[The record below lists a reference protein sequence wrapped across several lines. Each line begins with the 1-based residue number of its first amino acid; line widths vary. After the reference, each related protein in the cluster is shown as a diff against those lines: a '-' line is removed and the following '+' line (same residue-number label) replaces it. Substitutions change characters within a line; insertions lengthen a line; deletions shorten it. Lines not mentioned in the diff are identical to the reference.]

1 MEELFSFLL
10 TSILLTLAPGPD
22 ILLVFSESLTKG
34 SKSALMLAAGLVCGL
49 PFHTLVLVLGWGQF
63 IGLYPNLIVVIKIC
77 GALYF
82 LYLAI
87 QTFNNLKTEVYKTE
101 LIEKEPFTILKK
113 GLLMNLLNPK
123 VSLFFWLF
131 FPGFLFHDTLSHG
144 TQYAILGGLFMLQAS
159 VVFTFVSIA
168 AATLIAPMLS
178 DDKTTYWMNFGQGIL
193 LIAIAIYLL
202 L

>member
-10 TSILLTLAPGPD
+10 ASILLTLAPGPD
-22 ILLVFSESLTKG
+22 ILLVLSESLTKG

-49 PFHTLVLVLGWGQF
+49 PFHTLVLVLGWSQF
-63 IGLYPNLIVVIKIC
+63 IGFYPNLIVVIKIC

-87 QTFNNLKTEVYKTE
+87 QTFNSLKIEVHNTE
-101 LIEKEPFTILKK
+101 LIEKESFTIFKK

-131 FPGFLFHDTLSHG
+131 FPSFLFHDSLPHG
-144 TQYAILGGLFMLQAS
+144 TQYAILGGLFMLQAA

-168 AATLIAPMLS
+168 AATLIAPILNNPKS
-178 DDKTTYWMNFGQGIL
+178 LYWMNFGQGIL
-193 LIAIAIYLL
+193 LIGIAIYLL
-202 L
+202 F

>member
-10 TSILLTLAPGPD
+10 TSLLLTLAPGPD
-22 ILLVFSESLTKG
+22 ILLVLSESLTKG

-49 PFHTLVLVLGWGQF
+49 PFHTLILVLGWGQF

-82 LYLAI
+82 LYFAI
-87 QTFNNLKTEVYKTE
+87 QIFNTLKIEVHKIT
-101 LIEKEPFTILKK
+101 LDEKEPFTIFKK

-131 FPGFLFHDTLSHG
+131 FPGFLFHDSLSHE
-144 TQYAILGGLFMLQAS
+144 TQYAILGGLFMLQAA

-168 AATLIAPMLS
+168 AATLITPILS
-178 DDKTTYWMNFGQGIL
+178 NPKSLYWINFGQGIL
-193 LIAIAIYLL
+193 LIGLAIYLL

>member
-10 TSILLTLAPGPD
+10 ASIMLTLAPGRD

>member
-10 TSILLTLAPGPD
+10 ASILLTLAPGPD
-22 ILLVFSESLTKG
+22 ILLVLSESLTKG

-49 PFHTLVLVLGWGQF
+49 SFHTLVLVLGWGQF
-63 IGLYPNLIVVIKIC
+63 IGFYPNLIVVIKIC

-87 QTFNNLKTEVYKTE
+87 QTFNSLKIEVHNTE
-101 LIEKEPFTILKK
+101 LIEKEPFTIFKK

-131 FPGFLFHDTLSHG
+131 FPSFLFRDSLPHG
-144 TQYAILGGLFMLQAS
+144 TQYAILGGLFMLQAA

-168 AATLIAPMLS
+168 ATTLIAPRLNNPKS
-178 DDKTTYWMNFGQGIL
+178 LYWMNFGQGIL
-193 LIAIAIYLL
+193 LIGIAIYLL
-202 L
+202 F

>member
-10 TSILLTLAPGPD
+10 ASILLTLAPGPD
-22 ILLVFSESLTKG
+22 ILLVLSESLTKG

-49 PFHTLVLVLGWGQF
+49 SFHTLVLVLGWGQF
-63 IGLYPNLIVVIKIC
+63 IGFYPNLIVVIKIC

-87 QTFNNLKTEVYKTE
+87 QTFNNLKIEVHKTE
-101 LIEKEPFTILKK
+101 LIEKESFTIFKK

-131 FPGFLFHDTLSHG
+131 FPSFLFHDSLPHG
-144 TQYAILGGLFMLQAS
+144 TQYAILGGLFMLQAA
-159 VVFTFVSIA
+159 VVFTFVSFA
-168 AATLIAPMLS
+168 AATLIAPILNNPKS
-178 DDKTTYWMNFGQGIL
+178 FYWMNFGQGIL
-193 LIAIAIYLL
+193 LIGIAIYLL
-202 L
+202 F

>member
-10 TSILLTLAPGPD
+10 ASILLTLAPGPD
-22 ILLVFSESLTKG
+22 ILLVLSESLTKG

-49 PFHTLVLVLGWGQF
+49 SFHTLVLVLGWGQF
-63 IGLYPNLIVVIKIC
+63 IGFYPNLIVVIKIC

-87 QTFNNLKTEVYKTE
+87 QTFNSLKIEVHNTE
-101 LIEKEPFTILKK
+101 LIEKEPFTIFKK

-131 FPGFLFHDTLSHG
+131 FPSFLFRDSLPHG
-144 TQYAILGGLFMLQAS
+144 TQYAILGGLFMLQAA

-168 AATLIAPMLS
+168 AATLIAPILNNPKS
-178 DDKTTYWMNFGQGIL
+178 LYWMNFGQGIL
-193 LIAIAIYLL
+193 LIGIAIYLL
-202 L
+202 F

>member
-10 TSILLTLAPGPD
+10 ASIMLTLAPGPD

-168 AATLIAPMLS
+168 AATLIAPILS

>member
-22 ILLVFSESLTKG
+22 ILLVLSESLTKG

-49 PFHTLVLVLGWGQF
+49 PFHTLILVLGWGQF

-82 LYLAI
+82 LYFAI
-87 QTFNNLKTEVYKTE
+87 QIFNTLKIEVHKIT
-101 LIEKEPFTILKK
+101 LDEKEPFTIFKK

-131 FPGFLFHDTLSHG
+131 FPSFLFRDSLPHG
-144 TQYAILGGLFMLQAS
+144 TQYAILGGLFMLQAA

-168 AATLIAPMLS
+168 AATLIAPILNNPKS
-178 DDKTTYWMNFGQGIL
+178 LYWMNFGQGIL
-193 LIAIAIYLL
+193 LIGIAIYLL
-202 L
+202 F

>member
-1 MEELFSFLL
+1 MEEIFSFLL
-10 TSILLTLAPGPD
+10 ASLMLTLAPGPD

-34 SKSALMLAAGLVCGL
+34 SKSALILAAGLVCGL

-63 IGLYPNLIVVIKIC
+63 IALYPNLIVLLKIC

-82 LYLAI
+82 IHLAI
-87 QTFNNLKTEVYKTE
+87 QTFRNLKIEVHQAP
-101 LIEKEPFTILKK
+101 LIEKKPFSVFKK

-131 FPGFLFHDTLSHG
+131 FPGFLFHETLAHS
-144 TQYAILGGLFMLQAS
+144 TQYAILGGLFILQAI

-168 AATLIAPMLS
+168 AASLIAPIVRNS
-178 DDKTTYWMNFGQGIL
+178 KTIYWMNFGQGIL
-193 LIAIAIYLL
+193 LMGIAIYLL
-202 L
+202 F

>member
-10 TSILLTLAPGPD
+10 ASILLTLAPGPD
-22 ILLVFSESLTKG
+22 ILLVLSESLTKG

-49 PFHTLVLVLGWGQF
+49 SFHTLVLVLGWGQF
-63 IGLYPNLIVVIKIC
+63 IGFYPNLIVVIKIC

-87 QTFNNLKTEVYKTE
+87 QTFNSLKIEVHNTE
-101 LIEKEPFTILKK
+101 LIEKEPFTIFKK

-131 FPGFLFHDTLSHG
+131 FPSFLFSDSLPHG
-144 TQYAILGGLFMLQAS
+144 TQYAILGGLFMLQAA

-168 AATLIAPMLS
+168 AATLIAPILNNPKS
-178 DDKTTYWMNFGQGIL
+178 LYWMNFGQGIL
-193 LIAIAIYLL
+193 LIGIAIYLL
-202 L
+202 F

>member
-1 MEELFSFLL
+1 MEDLFSFLL
-10 TSILLTLAPGPD
+10 ASIMLTLAPGPD

-49 PFHTLVLVLGWGQF
+49 PFHTLVLVLGWGKF

-77 GALYF
+77 GAFYF

-87 QTFNNLKTEVYKTE
+87 QTLNNLKTEVYKTE
-101 LIEKEPFTILKK
+101 LIEKELFTIFKK

-131 FPGFLFHDTLSHG
+131 FPGFLFHDTLSHR
-144 TQYAILGGLFMLQAS
+144 TQYAILGGLFMLQAA

-168 AATLIAPMLS
+168 AARLIDPMLS
-178 DDKTTYWMNFGQGIL
+178 DNKTTYWMNFGQGVL
-193 LIAIAIYLL
+193 LICIAIYLIL
-202 L
+202 

>member
-10 TSILLTLAPGPD
+10 ASIMLTLAPGPD
-22 ILLVFSESLTKG
+22 ILLVFSESLAKG

-63 IGLYPNLIVVIKIC
+63 IGLYPNLIVVLKIC

-82 LYLAI
+82 LYLAT
-87 QTFNNLKTEVYKTE
+87 QTFNNLKIEVQKTA
-101 LIEKEPFTILKK
+101 LAKKDPVKIFKK
-113 GLLMNLLNPK
+113 GMLMNLLNPK

-144 TQYAILGGLFMLQAS
+144 TQYAILGGLFMLQAAI
-159 VVFTFVSIA
+159 VFIFVSIA

-178 DDKTTYWMNFGQGIL
+178 NPKNLYWMNFGQGIL
-193 LIAIAIYLL
+193 LIGIAIYLL
-202 L
+202 F

>member
-10 TSILLTLAPGPD
+10 ASILLTLAPGPD
-22 ILLVFSESLTKG
+22 ILLVLSESLTKG

-49 PFHTLVLVLGWGQF
+49 SFHTLVLVLGWGQF
-63 IGLYPNLIVVIKIC
+63 IGFYPNLIVVIKIC

-87 QTFNNLKTEVYKTE
+87 QTFNSLKIEVHNTE
-101 LIEKEPFTILKK
+101 LIEKEPFTIFKK

-131 FPGFLFHDTLSHG
+131 FPSFLFSDSLPHG
-144 TQYAILGGLFMLQAS
+144 IQYAILGGLFMLQAA

-168 AATLIAPMLS
+168 AATLIAPILNNPKS
-178 DDKTTYWMNFGQGIL
+178 LYWMNFGQGIL
-193 LIAIAIYLL
+193 LIGIAIYLL
-202 L
+202 F

>member
-22 ILLVFSESLTKG
+22 ILLVLSESLTKG

-49 PFHTLVLVLGWGQF
+49 PFHTLILVLGWGQF

-82 LYLAI
+82 LYFAI
-87 QTFNNLKTEVYKTE
+87 QIFNTLKIEVHKIT
-101 LIEKEPFTILKK
+101 LGEKEPFTIFKK

-131 FPGFLFHDTLSHG
+131 FPGFLFHDSLSHG
-144 TQYAILGGLFMLQAS
+144 TQYAILGGLFMLQAA

-168 AATLIAPMLS
+168 AATLITPILS
-178 DDKTTYWMNFGQGIL
+178 NPKSLYWINFGQGIL
-193 LIAIAIYLL
+193 LIGLAIYLL

>member
-1 MEELFSFLL
+1 MEDLFSFLL
-10 TSILLTLAPGPD
+10 ASILLTLAPGPD
-22 ILLVFSESLTKG
+22 ILLVLSESLTKG

-49 PFHTLVLVLGWGQF
+49 PFHTLILVLGWGQF

-82 LYLAI
+82 LYFAI
-87 QTFNNLKTEVYKTE
+87 QIFNTLKIEVHKIT
-101 LIEKEPFTILKK
+101 LDEKEPFTIFKK

-144 TQYAILGGLFMLQAS
+144 TQYAILGGLFMLQAA

-168 AATLIAPMLS
+168 AATLITPILS
-178 DDKTTYWMNFGQGIL
+178 NPKSLYWINFGQGIL
-193 LIAIAIYLL
+193 LIGLAIYLL

>member
-10 TSILLTLAPGPD
+10 ASILLTLAPGPD
-22 ILLVFSESLTKG
+22 ILLVLSESFTKG

-49 PFHTLVLVLGWGQF
+49 SFHTLVLVLGWGQF
-63 IGLYPNLIVVIKIC
+63 IGFYPNLIVVIKIC

-87 QTFNNLKTEVYKTE
+87 QTFNSLKIEVHNTE
-101 LIEKEPFTILKK
+101 LIEKEPFTIFKK

-131 FPGFLFHDTLSHG
+131 FPSFLFSDSLPHG
-144 TQYAILGGLFMLQAS
+144 IQYAILGGLFMLQAA

-168 AATLIAPMLS
+168 AATLIAPILNNPKS
-178 DDKTTYWMNFGQGIL
+178 LYWMNFGQGIL
-193 LIAIAIYLL
+193 LIGIAIYLL
-202 L
+202 F

>member
-10 TSILLTLAPGPD
+10 ASILLTLAPGPD
-22 ILLVFSESLTKG
+22 ILLVLSESLTKG

-49 PFHTLVLVLGWGQF
+49 SFHTLVLVLGWGQF
-63 IGLYPNLIVVIKIC
+63 IGFYPNLIVVIKIC

-82 LYLAI
+82 LYFAI
-87 QTFNNLKTEVYKTE
+87 QTFNSLKIEVHNTE
-101 LIEKEPFTILKK
+101 LIEKEPFTIFKK

-131 FPGFLFHDTLSHG
+131 FPSFLFSDSLPHG
-144 TQYAILGGLFMLQAS
+144 IQYAILGGLFMLQAA

-168 AATLIAPMLS
+168 AATLIAPILNNPKS
-178 DDKTTYWMNFGQGIL
+178 LYWMNFGQGIL
-193 LIAIAIYLL
+193 LIGIAIYLL
-202 L
+202 F

>member
-10 TSILLTLAPGPD
+10 TSLLLTLAPGPD
-22 ILLVFSESLTKG
+22 ILLVLSESLTKG

-49 PFHTLVLVLGWGQF
+49 PFHTLILVLGWGQF

-82 LYLAI
+82 LYFAI
-87 QTFNNLKTEVYKTE
+87 QIFNTLKIEVHKIT
-101 LIEKEPFTILKK
+101 LDEKEPYTIFKK

-131 FPGFLFHDTLSHG
+131 FPGFLFHDSLSHE
-144 TQYAILGGLFMLQAS
+144 TQYAILGGLFMLQAA
-159 VVFTFVSIA
+159 VVFTFISIA
-168 AATLIAPMLS
+168 AATLITPILS
-178 DDKTTYWMNFGQGIL
+178 NPKSLYWINFGQGIL
-193 LIAIAIYLL
+193 LIGLAIYLL